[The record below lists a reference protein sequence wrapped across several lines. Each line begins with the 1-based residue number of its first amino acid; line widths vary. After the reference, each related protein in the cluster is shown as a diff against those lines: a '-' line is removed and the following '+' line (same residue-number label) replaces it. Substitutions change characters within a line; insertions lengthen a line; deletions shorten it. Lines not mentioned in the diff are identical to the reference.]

1 MNNTEFMNEALRLAK
16 EAAQEGEVPVGA
28 VVTIGNKIIGRGRNR
43 REKGKNALCHA
54 EIEAINQA
62 CNRLGGWRLWECE
75 LYVTLEPCP
84 MCAGAIINA
93 RIKNVVFGAY
103 DKKNG
108 ACGSVVNLFDSDFSF
123 RPLYFGG
130 FMENE
135 CAEILKQFF
144 KNIRSKENKTITD
157 NLKEKNKMERIDSFN
172 VDHTKLLRGMYI
184 SRIDGDVITYDI
196 RTRRPNIEDVMENGA
211 IHTFEHLF
219 ATYVRNTEQKNNIIY
234 FGPMGCRTG
243 FYFLTTGIT
252 HADSLKLTQD
262 ALRFIAGFEGDVPGV
277 SAIECGNY
285 RDHDLEG
292 AKKEA
297 ADQLEILKN
306 WTTADM
312 IY

>member
-1 MNNTEFMNEALRLAK
+1 MKKEFMNEALRLA
-16 EAAQEGEVPVGA
+16 EQAFLEGEVPVGA
-28 VVTIGNKIIGRGRNR
+28 VVTIGNKIIGTGRNR
-43 REKGKNALCHA
+43 REKGKNALHHA
-54 EIEAINQA
+54 EIEAINEA
-62 CNRLGGWRLWECE
+62 CKRLGGWRLWECE

-108 ACGSVVNLFDSDFSF
+108 ACGSVTNLFESGFSYS
-123 RPLYFGG
+123 PSYEGG

-135 CAEILKQFF
+135 CADVLSRFF
-144 KNIRSKENKTITD
+144 KDLRKKTEEKKQPKRENT
-157 NLKEKNKMERIDSFN
+157 NMEKIASFT

-184 SRIDGDVITYDI
+184 SRIDGDVVTYDI
-196 RTRRPNIEDVMENGA
+196 RTRRPNVEEVMENGA
-211 IHTFEHLF
+211 IHTVEHLF
-219 ATYVRNTEQKNNIIY
+219 ATFIRNSEFKDNIIY

-243 FYFLTTGIT
+243 FYFLTTGMT
-252 HADSLKLTQD
+252 HAQALNLTKD
-262 ALRFIAGFEGDVPGV
+262 AFAFIESFEGEVPGV
-277 SAIECGNY
+277 SAVECGNY
-285 RDHDLEG
+285 RDHDLQG

-297 ADQLEILKN
+297 ADQKEILKN

>member
-1 MNNTEFMNEALRLAK
+1 MKKEFMDEALRLA
-16 EAAQEGEVPVGA
+16 ELAFLEGEVPVGA
-28 VVTIGNKIIGRGRNR
+28 VITIGNKIIGTGRNR
-43 REKGKNALCHA
+43 REKGKNALHHA
-54 EIEAINQA
+54 EIEAINEA
-62 CNRLGGWRLWECE
+62 CKRLGGWRLWECE

-108 ACGSVVNLFDSDFSF
+108 ACGSVTNLFESGFSYS
-123 RPLYFGG
+123 PSYEGG

-135 CAEILKQFF
+135 CADVLSRFF
-144 KNIRSKENKTITD
+144 KDLRKKTEEKKQPKRENT
-157 NLKEKNKMERIDSFN
+157 NMEKIASFT

-184 SRIDGDVITYDI
+184 SRIDGDVVTYDI
-196 RTRRPNIEDVMENGA
+196 RTRRPNVEEVMENGA
-211 IHTFEHLF
+211 IHTVEHLF
-219 ATYVRNTEQKNNIIY
+219 ATFVRNSEFKDNIIY

-243 FYFLTTGIT
+243 FYFLTTGMT
-252 HADSLKLTQD
+252 HAQALSLTKD
-262 ALRFIAGFEGDVPGV
+262 ALAFIESFEGEVPGV
-277 SAIECGNY
+277 SAVECGNY

-297 ADQLEILKN
+297 ADQKEILKN

>member
-1 MNNTEFMNEALRLAK
+1 MNEALRLA
-16 EAAQEGEVPVGA
+16 EISALEGEVPVGA
-28 VVTIGNKIIGRGRNR
+28 VVTIGNKIIGTGRNR
-43 REKGKNALCHA
+43 REKGKNALLHA

-62 CNRLGGWRLWECE
+62 CNRLGGWRLWECD

-93 RIKNVVFGAY
+93 RIKNVFFGAY

-108 ACGSVVNLFDSDFSF
+108 ACGSVTNLFESGFSYA
-123 RPLYFGG
+123 PDYEGG
-130 FMENE
+130 FMESE
-135 CAEILKQFF
+135 CAEILSRFF
-144 KNIRSKENKTITD
+144 KNLRKSSDKKQISREKT
-157 NLKEKNKMERIDSFN
+157 NMEKIASFT

-184 SRIDGDVITYDI
+184 SRIDGDVVTYDI
-196 RTRRPNIEDVMENGA
+196 RTRKPNVEEVMENGA
-211 IHTFEHLF
+211 IHTLEHLF
-219 ATYVRNTEQKNNIIY
+219 ATFVRNSEFKDNIIY

-243 FYFLTTGIT
+243 FYFLTTGMT
-252 HADSLKLTQD
+252 HAQALALTKD
-262 ALRFIAGFEGDVPGV
+262 ALEFIENFEGDVPGV

-285 RDHDLEG
+285 RDHDLDG

-297 ADQLEILKN
+297 ADQKKVLEN